1 MWNVLA
7 VICFHAMVLSPEK
20 PLCFSDAKVPIEFE
34 SETSCVLVR
43 DQLARDLD
51 LDLNARNVRMVLYC
65 EKNKEIKE
73 KKPLLKPLSASLVH
87 RLTYMTPLK
96 TGK

>member
-43 DQLARDLD
+43 DRLAKDLNI
-51 LDLNARNVRMVLYC
+51 DLNARNVRMILKC
-65 EKNKEIKE
+65 EKLKETNE
-73 KKPLLKPLSASLVH
+73 KIPDIKPLSAFYLMS
-87 RLTYMTPLK
+87 
-96 TGK
+96 

>member
-43 DQLARDLD
+43 DQLAKDLN
-51 LDLNARNVRMVLYC
+51 LDLNARNVKMVLYC
-65 EKNKEIKE
+65 KKIKETEE
-73 KKPLLKPLSASLVH
+73 KKPHITPLSAFLSHELN
-87 RLTYMTPLK
+87 YMTPLNYE
-96 TGK
+96 